1 MPHQSLHKVSGKKCS
16 KNRKTLTAED
26 NWTQLCIVKTKQNK
40 TTTTTKI
47 KQTTDEIKEKE
58 NVREKEGMTEDKVGG
73 EDFTLEKLLFSY
85 VNEQRKT
92 GTEFKDI
99 LS

>member
-1 MPHQSLHKVSGKKCS
+1 
-16 KNRKTLTAED
+16 
-26 NWTQLCIVKTKQNK
+26 
-40 TTTTTKI
+40 
-47 KQTTDEIKEKE
+47 
-58 NVREKEGMTEDKVGG
+58 MTEDKVGG

-92 GTEFKDI
+92 GTEFRDI

>member
-1 MPHQSLHKVSGKKCS
+1 MQQKQKDINCRGQLNPVVHS
-16 KNRKTLTAED
+16 KNK
-26 NWTQLCIVKTKQNK
+26 
-40 TTTTTKI
+40 TTTTKI

>member
-1 MPHQSLHKVSGKKCS
+1 
-16 KNRKTLTAED
+16 
-26 NWTQLCIVKTKQNK
+26 
-40 TTTTTKI
+40 
-47 KQTTDEIKEKE
+47 
-58 NVREKEGMTEDKVGG
+58 MTEDTVGG
-73 EDFTLEKLLFSY
+73 DDFTLEKKLLFSY

>member
-1 MPHQSLHKVSGKKCS
+1 M
-16 KNRKTLTAED
+16 
-26 NWTQLCIVKTKQNK
+26 CIVKTKQNK
-40 TTTTTKI
+40 TTTTTTI

-58 NVREKEGMTEDKVGG
+58 NVREKEGMTEDKVGS

>member
-1 MPHQSLHKVSGKKCS
+1 MQQKQKDINCRGQLNPVVHS
-16 KNRKTLTAED
+16 K
-26 NWTQLCIVKTKQNK
+26 NK

-47 KQTTDEIKEKE
+47 KQTTDKIKEKE

>member
-1 MPHQSLHKVSGKKCS
+1 M
-16 KNRKTLTAED
+16 
-26 NWTQLCIVKTKQNK
+26 CIVKTKQNNNKK
-40 TTTTTKI
+40 TS
-47 KQTTDEIKEKE
+47 KQLIKEKE
-58 NVREKEGMTEDKVGG
+58 NIREKEGMTEDKVGG
-73 EDFTLEKLLFSY
+73 DDFTLEKKLLFSY